1 MIFVRKAHVMECSV
15 KLSAGILLLREL
27 TDEVGAALHRLI
39 FFDKKK
45 KKKNLDV
52 TKATTFGPKRGFSKI
67 YF

>member
-1 MIFVRKAHVMECSV
+1 METRLLEALWATSVFLILPAMIFVRKAHVMECSV

-45 KKKNLDV
+45 KK
-52 TKATTFGPKRGFSKI
+52 I
-67 YF
+67 

>member
-15 KLSAGILLLREL
+15 KLSVGILLLREP

-39 FFDKKK
+39 CSDQK

-52 TKATTFGPKRGFSKI
+52 TKATTFGPRGASAFQ
-67 YF
+67 

>member
-45 KKKNLDV
+45 KNLDV
-52 TKATTFGPKRGFSKI
+52 TKATTFGPKRGFSRI

>member
-45 KKKNLDV
+45 KKKKSRCDKSYDLWL
-52 TKATTFGPKRGFSKI
+52 
-67 YF
+67 

>member
-1 MIFVRKAHVMECSV
+1 MIFVRKVHVMECSV

-45 KKKNLDV
+45 KKKSRCDKSYDLW
-52 TKATTFGPKRGFSKI
+52 P
-67 YF
+67 